1 MNYSKITG
9 EIIGAAIDVHRVL
22 GPGMLE
28 SAYQHC
34 LVYELRQR
42 GLNVQCEVPVPVVYK
57 EVKLD
62 CGYRIDILV
71 ENSVVVE
78 LKTADTFNPVFE
90 AQILTYMRFAKK
102 RIGLLINFKTT
113 VLKDGIKRYIL

>member
-1 MNYSKITG
+1 MC
-9 EIIGAAIDVHRVL
+9 
-22 GPGMLE
+22 PGMLE